1 MREHLLVT
9 AGRMEVGPLDA
20 PVTLAPGDLASFAA
34 DVPHAYRGLEPG
46 SAAVLVMDYP

>member
-20 PVTLAPGDLASFAA
+20 PVELGPGDLATFAA
-34 DVPHAYRGLEPG
+34 DVAHAYRALEPG